1 MRNLREFVNSSK
13 LPDWHSFLKQ
23 LKGDFKEHFKVY
35 ACPYAAAL
43 YNVRKEDL
51 VEEVDEIRG
60 AESFLEEVY
69 GGVMMYL

>member
-1 MRNLREFVNSSK
+1 V
-13 LPDWHSFLKQ
+13 LP
-23 LKGDFKEHFKVY
+23 FKVY